1 MIFLERL
8 LPILQSIGFTLQR
21 ILPVVPPYH
30 RIEGTLDAKES
41 PSEDRYFILVN
52 SEIVEVDWLTYEI
65 LVEGE
70 PLRIRVTHDNKAIS
84 IDRLLP

>member
-1 MIFLERL
+1 MIVLERL
-8 LPILQSIGFTLQR
+8 LPLLISLGLSLQR

-41 PSEDRYFILVN
+41 PSDGQYYILVN

-70 PLRIRVTHDNKAIS
+70 PLRLRVTHDNKAIS